1 MDQEGQ
7 RRQAW
12 VAKVED
18 EVLEIV
24 KQKILHNLF
33 PLSSVF
39 LLAYYTLQFKL
50 QDNTDPWWCT
60 WIRMQQ
66 SDKTLKDL
74 TVKIASSQAAVYQ
87 LPFKWN
93 CSSYHAAP
101 PHPHPPKPSPSLTS
115 CCCVMIFQAQ
125 THLFPPWPVI
135 CMCGQA
141 VEQSTLCQA
150 NSSLF
155 VAANHSTRGIVM
167 TSWKESNILQQIASL
182 SLLAVN
188 FLPHASTLR

>member
-7 RRQAW
+7 RRQTW

-50 QDNTDPWWCT
+50 QDNTDPQLCM

-66 SDKTLKDL
+66 SEKALKEL
-74 TVKIASSQAAVYQ
+74 TVENRNRSSAG
-87 LPFKWN
+87 
-93 CSSYHAAP
+93 
-101 PHPHPPKPSPSLTS
+101 
-115 CCCVMIFQAQ
+115 CCVSVAFQMK
-125 THLFPPWPVI
+125 L
-135 CMCGQA
+135 
-141 VEQSTLCQA
+141 
-150 NSSLF
+150 
-155 VAANHSTRGIVM
+155 
-167 TSWKESNILQQIASL
+167 
-182 SLLAVN
+182 
-188 FLPHASTLR
+188 